1 MTRKSFVISFLLIAI
16 VLAVTEIVIHR
27 GKQAGDKQAV
37 SAVIAAPDSVWVA
50 PDTSQIPHNP
60 EGDLIRYGRMLIAS
74 TSDFF
79 GPQGKI
85 AHTANVMNC
94 QNCHLDAGTKPFG
107 NNYGGV
113 VSTYPKFRDRRN
125 GIETVVQRINDCFQR
140 SLNGA
145 ALDSN
150 GREMLAIV
158 AYMKWLGKDVSMGRK
173 PYGSGIQAPVFLD
186 RAADTL
192 RGALVYQQQC
202 ARCHGLGGE
211 GMLKPNTTTYLY
223 PPLWGENSYNVSAGL
238 YRLSRLA
245 GYIKDN
251 MPFGASYKSR
261 LLSDQQAWDVAAY
274 INTRTRPSKKFNQ
287 DWSNIAL
294 KPVDHPFGPYA
305 DSFSE
310 TQHKFGPFIPIQKA
324 KDNQKKKKAS

>member
-1 MTRKSFVISFLLIAI
+1 MTRKSFLISFVLLAI
-16 VLAVTEIVIHR
+16 VLTAAEIIINR
-27 GKQAGDKQAV
+27 TKQGELK
-37 SAVIAAPDSVWVA
+37 IAALPPASIADSVWVA
-50 PDTSQIPHNP
+50 PDTSQIPHTP
-60 EGDLIRYGRMLIAS
+60 EGELIRYGRILIAS

-79 GPQGKI
+79 GPNGKV

-107 NNYGGV
+107 NNYSGV
-113 VSTYPKFRDRRN
+113 ASTYPKFRDRRN

-145 ALDSN
+145 PLDSA

-158 AYMKWLGKDVSMGRK
+158 AYMKWLGKDVLKGKK
-173 PYGSGIQAPVFLD
+173 PYGSGIQAPPFLD

-192 RGALVYQQQC
+192 QGAIVYGQKC
-202 ARCHGLGGE
+202 VKCHGPGGE
-211 GMLKPNTTTYLY
+211 GMLKPNTSTYLY
-223 PPLWGENSYNVSAGL
+223 PPLWGGNSYNVSAGL

-245 GYIKDN
+245 GYVKDN
-251 MPFGASYKSR
+251 MPLGSSYKNR
-261 LLSDQQAWDVAAY
+261 QLSDQEAWDVAAY
-274 INTRTRPSKKFNQ
+274 INTRTRPSKKFSQ

-294 KPVDHPFGPYA
+294 KPVDHPFGPFM

-310 TQHKFGPFIPIQKA
+310 EQHKFGPFIPIQKS
-324 KDNQKKKKAS
+324 KDNLKRKKAS

>member
-1 MTRKSFVISFLLIAI
+1 MTRKSFFISFVLLVI
-16 VLAVTEIVIHR
+16 VLAVAEIVIHR
-27 GKQAGDKQAV
+27 IKKEEPK
-37 SAVIAAPDSVWVA
+37 IAASTSALVSDSVWTA
-50 PDTSQIPHNP
+50 PDTSQIPHTP
-60 EGDLIRYGRMLIAS
+60 EGELIRYGRMLIAS

-79 GPQGKI
+79 GPRGTV

-107 NNYGGV
+107 NNYSSV

-125 GIETVVQRINDCFQR
+125 GNETVVERINDCFQR

-145 ALDSN
+145 PLDSN

-158 AYMKWLGKDVSMGRK
+158 AYMKWLGKGVSKGKK
-173 PYGSGIQAPVFLD
+173 PYGSGIPAPPFLE

-192 RGALVYQQQC
+192 LGAVVYEQKC
-202 ARCHGLGGE
+202 VKCHGPGGE
-211 GMLKPNTTTYLY
+211 GMLRPNTLTYLY

-245 GYIKDN
+245 GYVKDN
-251 MPFGASYKSR
+251 MPFGSTYKNR
-261 LLSDQQAWDVAAY
+261 QLSDQESWDVAAY
-274 INTRTRPSKKFNQ
+274 INSKTRPSKKFSQ

-294 KPVDHPFGPYA
+294 KPVDHPFGPFA

-310 TQHKFGPFIPIQKA
+310 EQHKFGPFIPIQKA
-324 KDNQKKKKAS
+324 KDNLKKKKAS